1 MKLTGKQWAW
11 CLYDWANSAFALVC
25 MTALLPVALTQ
36 AANRELGA
44 PQGTVVWGWFAT
56 AGLALSVALSP
67 IFGHWADKRAKKK
80 AFLALSVAIGVL
92 CCSAMDAAL
101 QGAWFVAGVLYVVGA
116 SAFALGNVLYDALLL
131 AVAPPGD
138 WDRVSSAGYAAGY
151 LGGALALLGSLWL
164 WQAGAAFALVGGWWL
179 VFSLPLLLL
188 VPEPPSATGL
198 VGWVGLGE
206 RFRELKG
213 NRWSLR
219 FLGAYWLYNDG
230 ISTVIKMAGSYG
242 TQLGIPLW
250 HLIGALLLAQ
260 AVGIPSTLFFGWAA
274 ARWGTKRLILVALL
288 IYTGVT
294 LWATG
299 IRQVWEFWL
308 LAGLVG
314 SVQGGAQAL
323 SRSFFARFVPGE
335 GAGAYFGFFDV
346 SGRLAGL
353 LGPALFALATQITG
367 VPAFGVG
374 VTTVFFVAGG
384 VLLATVPEKSGEGLQ
399 MRKDRLQRIEESRV

>member
-1 MKLTGKQWAW
+1 MRLTGRQWAW

-56 AGLALSVALSP
+56 AGLGLSVALSP
-67 IFGHWADKRAKKK
+67 VLGHWADKRAKKK
-80 AFLALSVAIGVL
+80 ALLASSVIVGAL
-92 CCSAMDAAL
+92 CCLGMGPAL
-101 QGAWFVAGVLYVVGA
+101 EGGWFGVGLLYVLGA

-131 AVAPPGD
+131 VVAPPEE
-138 WDRVSSAGYAAGY
+138 WDRVSSTGYAAGY
-151 LGGALALLGSLWL
+151 LGGALALVGSVWL
-164 WQAGAAFALVGGWWL
+164 WQAGAHTFAFTLVGGWWL
-179 VFSLPLLLL
+179 LFSLPLLLL
-188 VPEPPSATGL
+188 VPEPRAA
-198 VGWVGLGE
+198 VGLAGWASLRD

-213 NRWSLR
+213 NRWAFR
-219 FLGAYWLYNDG
+219 FLGSYWLYNDG

-242 TQLGIPLW
+242 SHLGIPLGQ
-250 HLIGALLLAQ
+250 LVGALLLAQ
-260 AVGIPSTLFFGWAA
+260 AVGVPSTLLFGELAS
-274 ARWGTKRLILVALL
+274 RWGAKRLILVALV

-299 IRQVWEFWL
+299 IRQAWEFWL

-323 SRSFFARFVPGE
+323 SRSFFARYVPTG
-335 GAGAYFGFFDV
+335 GAAAYFGFFDV

-353 LGPALFALATQITG
+353 LGPALFALATGITG
-367 VPAFGVG
+367 APAFGVG
-374 VTTVFFVAGG
+374 LTTCFFVAGG
-384 VLLATVPEKSGEGLQ
+384 VLLATVPEDCNCKGPP
-399 MRKDRLQRIEESRV
+399 RLTKR